1 MSSLALLLVAAT
13 AGAGASFIARALAVR
28 LALVSAPHPLV
39 TAHRDPVPYLG
50 GPAVAAGALLALG
63 ALNRLPDVGTAVI
76 TAGLLFLAIGLLDDF
91 FPLLPGQKL
100 VLQAGCAA
108 VPALLGLG
116 LPVTG
121 IAAVDAFA
129 GAVWILVVV
138 NAVNLT
144 DVCDGLVAGL
154 AAIAFVGFALA
165 DPGSRPLALAAAGA
179 CLGFLLFNGPHASI
193 FLGDA
198 GSHFL
203 GFWLAALALR
213 PLGLGLTRAEVL
225 ASVLILGVPLFELAF
240 VVVVRVRK
248 GVPCWRASADHF
260 SLRLQSAGASRWQTD
275 AIAWTAGGILA
286 LAGVTLIRADV
297 FAGAV
302 VGTAVLVALAGAWH
316 QLLRWEPH
324 T

>member
-13 AGAGASFIARALAVR
+13 ASAGVSIIARALAVR
-28 LALVSAPHPLV
+28 LALVSAPDPLV

-50 GPAVAAGALLALG
+50 GPAVAASTVLALA
-63 ALNRLPDVGTAVI
+63 ALNRPDVGTAVI

-91 FPLLPGQKL
+91 RPLQPGQKL
-100 VLQAGCAA
+100 ALQAGCAA
-108 VPALLGLG
+108 VPASLGLG

-121 IAAVDAFA
+121 SAALDAFA
-129 GAVWILVVV
+129 GVVWILVVV

-165 DPGSRPLALAAAGA
+165 DLGSRPLGVAAAGA
-179 CLGFLLFNGPHASI
+179 CLGFLVFNGPHASI

-203 GFWLAALALR
+203 GFWLAVPALE
-213 PLGLGLTRAEVL
+213 PLGSGTARAEVL
-225 ASVLILGVPLFELAF
+225 ACVLMLGVPLFELAF
-240 VVVVRVRK
+240 VIVARVRK
-248 GVPCWRASADHF
+248 GVSCWRASADHF
-260 SLRLQSAGASRWQTD
+260 SLRLQDAGVSRWQTD
-275 AIAWTAGGILA
+275 AIAWTAGGMLA
-286 LAGVTLIRADV
+286 LAGVTLVRVDV
-297 FAGAV
+297 LAGAV

-316 QLLRWEPH
+316 QLLRWEPQS
-324 T
+324 